1 MSRGLVSHLNCDVQW
16 WRNSVTVQ
24 PSLCHGTSHLRR
36 LINPHKLCSAAWHG
50 QQSFLPFPLRDPH
63 DDPPLQ
69 TGRCLVVRQRDLVS
83 PRQRHIAD
91 VFLWGIAFQY
101 PYWYASAFQPLH
113 QAVSVW
119 WLVAHND
126 DIAPLQAVLSWKH
139 AMVMTSEHIMVTSP
153 SPEMGVSEHRPMTSW
168 CPQNMT
174 CEHGMVTSPNPE
186 TDVSEHRPI
195 TWCPQNMPGSW
206 PVSTEWWHHPTQR
219 LMSVNTDQSHDVL
232 KTCQDHDQ
240 WARNGDVTQSWD
252 GGQWTQTNDRS
263 SKHARIMTSEH
274 GMVMSPS
281 PEMGVSEH
289 RPMTGLQNMP
299 GSWPVSTEWWHHP
312 VQRLMSVNTGQWH
325 DVLKTCQD
333 HDQWARNGDITQSR
347 DWYQWTQTNDMMSS
361 KHARIMTSEHGMVT
375 SPNPETDVSE
385 HRPMT
390 WCPQNMP
397 GSWPVSTEWWCHIE
411 VSEHTPMTW
420 CPQNMPGSWPVS
432 AKWWLHPDQ
441 WTQTS
446 DITLSWKHAFSM
458 ISEHRP
464 MTYATILKTCLDH
477 DQWTQTNDIT
487 LSWKHAFSMISEHR
501 PTASHYPENMPSAWS
516 VNTDQ
521 RHHTDYL
528 ENMPWAW
535 LVNTDQWH
543 HTILKKCLEHD
554 LWTLTSDICH
564 PA

>member
-16 WRNSVTVQ
+16 WRHSMTVQ

-69 TGRCLVVRQRDLVS
+69 TGHCLVVRQRDLVS

-126 DIAPLQAVLSWKH
+126 DITPLQAVLSWKH

-274 GMVMSPS
+274 RMV
-281 PEMGVSEH
+281 
-289 RPMTGLQNMP
+289 R
-299 GSWPVSTEWWHHP
+299 
-312 VQRLMSVNTGQWH
+312 
-325 DVLKTCQD
+325 
-333 HDQWARNGDITQSR
+333 
-347 DWYQWTQTNDMMSS
+347 
-361 KHARIMTSEHGMVT
+361 

-397 GSWPVSTEWWCHIE
+397 GSWPVSTEWWH
-411 VSEHTPMTW
+411 
-420 CPQNMPGSWPVS
+420 
-432 AKWWLHPDQ
+432 HPTQRLMSVNTDQ
-441 WTQTS
+441 WHVLKTCQDHDQWAQNGDVTS
-446 DITLSWKHAFSM
+446 RSANTDQWHDVLKTCQDHDLWAQNGDFIQ

-464 MTYATILKTCLDH
+464 AT
-477 DQWTQTNDIT
+477 
-487 LSWKHAFSMISEHR
+487 
-501 PTASHYPENMPSAWS
+501 SHYPENMPSAWS

-521 RHHTDYL
+521 WH
-528 ENMPWAW
+528 MPLSWKHA
-535 LVNTDQWH
+535 L
-543 HTILKKCLEHD
+543 IMISEHRP
-554 LWTLTSDICH
+554 TT
-564 PA
+564 